1 MERKMDFWTI
11 EIATKF
17 KNKEDAERLQK
28 NIIDKFYYECNK
40 NKDYM
45 VQAIVGVSNIN
56 GKYVNGI
63 YNKKNGKIGRPKK
76 IKDVMEETEIAKQM
90 YGTLNTDW
98 HLHILVLSSPSD
110 TLAQIL
116 KKYIE
121 KKLNISVYR
130 KFVSNA
136 WGDIDIGMLNYIA
149 KQSDSVLFYG
159 SNDKRFKYTF
169 RQVYDEIIK
178 QYGNL
183 KFNEEYITDDN
194 YRAKIDKRYI
204 DMMNYF
210 SQFYSEEVK
219 KKLEQN
225 YKKKVQRR
233 KINERYEEMRIRD
246 EKRNKVLKK

>member
-1 MERKMDFWTI
+1 
-11 EIATKF
+11 
-17 KNKEDAERLQK
+17 
-28 NIIDKFYYECNK
+28 
-40 NKDYM
+40 
-45 VQAIVGVSNIN
+45 
-56 GKYVNGI
+56 
-63 YNKKNGKIGRPKK
+63 
-76 IKDVMEETEIAKQM
+76 M
-90 YGTLNTDW
+90 YRTLNTDW

-130 KFVSNA
+130 KFVSNS

-194 YRAKIDKRYI
+194 YRAKIA
-204 DMMNYF
+204 
-210 SQFYSEEVK
+210 S
-219 KKLEQN
+219 
-225 YKKKVQRR
+225 VQRYYLHR
-233 KINERYEEMRIRD
+233 
-246 EKRNKVLKK
+246 